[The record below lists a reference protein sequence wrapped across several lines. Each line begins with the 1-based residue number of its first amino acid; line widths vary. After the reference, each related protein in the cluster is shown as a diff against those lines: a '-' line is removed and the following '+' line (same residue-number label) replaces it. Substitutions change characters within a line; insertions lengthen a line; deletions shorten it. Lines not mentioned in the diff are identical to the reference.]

1 MAPASASPQPP
12 PDRPPGRSDIA
23 QDGERG
29 QHQQAGQQHE
39 VYGLL
44 DIERHVKDDGRGL
57 ILYARAE
64 HEDA

>member
-12 PDRPPGRSDIA
+12 SDRSDIA
-23 QDGERG
+23 QSAEHS
-29 QHQQAGQQHE
+29 QHRQAGTQHE

-57 ILYARAE
+57 ILYARRERE
-64 HEDA
+64 HEGQ